1 MVVGVGVILVVVVV
15 VVIVVVVVVLIVLVV
30 IGGVGV
36 GVTPTAFFLGSVVAE
51 NRQISDIFACFCNSR
66 GKKHRKYQ
74 CFWRIGSPTLKAK
87 STILQCFLAST

>member
-1 MVVGVGVILVVVVV
+1 MVVGVGIILVVVVV
-15 VVIVVVVVVLIVLVV
+15 VIIVVVVVLIVLVV
-30 IGGVGV
+30 VVGGISV

-51 NRQISDIFACFCNSR
+51 NRQIGDVFACFCYSR

-87 STILQCFLAST
+87 STILQCFLANI